1 MGIAEKSGKV
11 GVLHGGISAERS
23 ISLMS
28 GAAVVAGLQ
37 ESGIDAVAIDVGPDI
52 VSTLQKHR
60 LDHAWIA
67 LHGRWGEDGVIQG
80 ALEVMDIPYTG
91 TGVLGSAL
99 AMDKVKSKQVWNAA
113 GLPSARCRIVRKE
126 ADLDGVIGEFGL
138 PLFVKPSNEGSS
150 IGVSRVEVGSEL
162 VDAWQLAR
170 GSSDEVLVEQFVD
183 GDEVTV
189 AILNGSA
196 LPVIRLQTPHTF
208 YDYSAKYE
216 SDSTSYL
223 CPSGLDTSLEEKLQE
238 LALAAFAELGCTGWG
253 RVDVMLDRNEHPF
266 LLEVNT
272 VPGMTGHSL
281 VPIAAAQAA
290 ITFNDLVVRILET
303 SL

>member
-1 MGIAEKSGKV
+1 
-11 GVLHGGISAERS
+11 
-23 ISLMS
+23 
-28 GAAVVAGLQ
+28 
-37 ESGIDAVAIDVGPDI
+37 
-52 VSTLQKHR
+52 
-60 LDHAWIA
+60 
-67 LHGRWGEDGVIQG
+67 
-80 ALEVMDIPYTG
+80 
-91 TGVLGSAL
+91 
-99 AMDKVKSKQVWNAA
+99 MDKVKSKQVWNAA

-126 ADLDGVIGEFGL
+126 ADLEGVISEFGL

-170 GSSDEVLVEQFVD
+170 GSSNEVLVEQFVD

-281 VPIAAAQAA
+281 VPIAAAQAG
-290 ITFNDLVVRILET
+290 ITFDDLVVRILET

>member
-1 MGIAEKSGKV
+1 MEITEKSGKV

-23 ISLMS
+23 ISLIS
-28 GAAVVAGLQ
+28 GAAVLAGLQ

-52 VSTLQKHR
+52 VSTLRKHH
-60 LDHAWIA
+60 LDRVWIA

-99 AMDKVKSKQVWNAA
+99 AMDKVKSKQVWHAA

-170 GSSDEVLVEQFVD
+170 GSSNEVLVEQFVD

-281 VPIAAAQAA
+281 VPIAAAQAG
-290 ITFNDLVVRILET
+290 ITFSDLVVRILET